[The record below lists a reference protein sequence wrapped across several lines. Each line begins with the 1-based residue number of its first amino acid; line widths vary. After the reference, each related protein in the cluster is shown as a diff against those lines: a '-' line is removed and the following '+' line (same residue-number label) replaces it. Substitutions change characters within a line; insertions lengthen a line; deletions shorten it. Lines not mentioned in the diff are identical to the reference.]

1 MPSLVE
7 NAFPSGKCS
16 HAILAAGAG
25 AYAGLQLQQHA
36 NCNTKFTCKCKD
48 EERYSMMFN
57 QLSTLVLLCPRIN
70 TLTGCEQHN
79 GCGGMPV

>member
-1 MPSLVE
+1 M

-36 NCNTKFTCKCKD
+36 NFNTKFTCKCKN
-48 EERYSMMFN
+48 EE
-57 QLSTLVLLCPRIN
+57 
-70 TLTGCEQHN
+70 
-79 GCGGMPV
+79 